1 MLEMAPL
8 LLSAATIGVLHTALG
23 PDHSLPFIALARAR
37 RWSARRTASITALCG
52 LAHVASSALLGLAG
66 LALGSAL
73 FHFERVEAARG
84 DIAAWMMLAF
94 GLAYA
99 AWGIRVAL
107 RPDGHAHAHA
117 HADGTLH
124 RHPHHHAGEH
134 VHPHDTPRRDAQPST
149 GWALFLIFGFGPCEP
164 LIPLLLYPAATGSLA
179 TSALVIGVFGIATIA
194 TMLTVVFAALA
205 LAPLAS
211 WPRLARWEHAIAGTV
226 VAACG
231 VAMHAG
237 L

>member
-1 MLEMAPL
+1 MLEIAPL

-37 RWSARRTASITALCG
+37 RWSARRTALITTLCG

-66 LALGSAL
+66 LALGSAV
-73 FHFERVEAARG
+73 FHFERIDAARG

-99 AWGIRVAL
+99 AWGVRVAL
-107 RPDGHAHAHA
+107 RPGEHVHAHA

-124 RHPHHHAGEH
+124 RHPHRHSGEH
-134 VHPHDTPRRDAQPST
+134 LHPHDGAPQREPVTSA
-149 GWALFLIFGFGPCEP
+149 WALFLIFGFGPCEP
-164 LIPLLLYPAATGSLA
+164 LIPLLLYPAATGSLGA
-179 TSALVIGVFGIATIA
+179 SALVIGVFGLATIA
-194 TMLTVVFAALA
+194 TMLAVVFAALA
-205 LAPLAS
+205 VTPLVR
-211 WPRLARWEHAIAGTV
+211 WPRLARWEHAIAGGV

-231 VAMHAG
+231 IAMHAG

>member
-1 MLEMAPL
+1 MLELAPL
-8 LLSAATIGVLHTALG
+8 LLSAASIGVLHTALG

-37 RWSARRTASITALCG
+37 RWSARRTALITALCG
-52 LAHVASSALLGLAG
+52 LAHVGSSAVLGLAG
-66 LALGSAL
+66 LALGTAVL
-73 FHFERVEAARG
+73 HFERVEAARG

-107 RPDGHAHAHA
+107 RSHRHRHPHA

-124 RHPHHHAGEH
+124 QHPHHHSGEH
-134 VHPHDTPRRDAQPST
+134 LHPHDARAPGAQT
-149 GWALFLIFGFGPCEP
+149 TTAWALFLIFGFGPCEP

-179 TSALVIGVFGIATIA
+179 ASALVVGAFGIATIA
-194 TMLTVVFAALA
+194 TMLAVVFAALA
-205 LAPLAS
+205 LAPLAN
-211 WPRLARWEHAIAGTV
+211 WPRLARWEHAIAGAI

-231 VAMHAG
+231 IAMHAG